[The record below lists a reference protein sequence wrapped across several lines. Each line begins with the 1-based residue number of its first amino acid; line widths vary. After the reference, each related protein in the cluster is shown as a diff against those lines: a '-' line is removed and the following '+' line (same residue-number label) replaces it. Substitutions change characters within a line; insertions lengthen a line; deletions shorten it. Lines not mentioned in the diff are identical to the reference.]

1 MALGIA
7 TLQVA
12 TQRAALAHLYENS
25 HRSGTC
31 KYSLK
36 YTSISFVTKH
46 VSLIFGIISFL
57 LLIREIFTAAT
68 MNNIAKSNNEYFWY
82 PLVALPQILRVFLY
96 TVLGLIPS
104 SRNGKSVTLPQ
115 HNNDSEL

>member
-1 MALGIA
+1 MFLVLTAFQV
-7 TLQVA
+7 LQAIILIEAEHV
-12 TQRAALAHLYENS
+12 R
-25 HRSGTC
+25 

-104 SRNGKSVTLPQ
+104 SRNGKTVTLPQ